1 MLQAKLKC
9 GIIKDLF
16 SQILKNT
23 KSDRAFYMNVSA
35 EGVKM
40 IFMESDKEVEI
51 YIYLRKEVFQW
62 QYAFNKD
69 SAIIYK
75 FDIRDLELLN
85 NLFENPSFILTLTF
99 SDECLKVSYES
110 EFSGQCTYS
119 IHALSID
126 DAIPDEVLTTDFGH
140 SE

>member
-9 GIIKDLF
+9 GTIKDLF

-23 KSDRAFYMNVSA
+23 KSDRAFYMNVSD

-51 YIYLRKEVFQW
+51 FICLKKEVFPW
-62 QYAFNKD
+62 QYVFNKEG
-69 SAIIYK
+69 AVVYK

-99 SDECLKVSYES
+99 SDSCLKVSYES
-110 EFSGQCTYS
+110 EFSGKCMYS
-119 IHALSID
+119 IQALTMEHP
-126 DAIPDEVLTTDFGH
+126 IP
-140 SE
+140 